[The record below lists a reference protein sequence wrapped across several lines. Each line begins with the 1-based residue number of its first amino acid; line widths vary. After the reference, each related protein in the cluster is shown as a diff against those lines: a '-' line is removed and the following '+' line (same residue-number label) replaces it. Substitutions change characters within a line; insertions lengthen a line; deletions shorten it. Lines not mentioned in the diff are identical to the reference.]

1 MRKVLNK
8 MTLLIAASLSAFIF
22 NCSNGEEPV
31 AGTGGLYTQCV
42 SQPSYQSAL
51 TQSSATSVSHQAG
64 ASCQSCH
71 GANAPT
77 ATKKWEVA
85 GTLYTNN
92 TGSTVDTTNR
102 TITMGGV
109 PLTTDLCGNYY
120 ADSTVVSPSSYT
132 TTNNRP
138 STTLTMGGSFNTA
151 VAANGDCN
159 TCHDG
164 NTATSGHAVR
174 VY

>member
-1 MRKVLNK
+1 MRKILNK
-8 MTLLIAASLSAFIF
+8 MTLLIAVTLSAFIF

-31 AGTGGLYTQCV
+31 AGSGGLYTQCV
-42 SQPSYQSAL
+42 SQPSYQSTLA
-51 TQSSATSVSHQAG
+51 QSSATSVSHQAG

-71 GANAPT
+71 GQSGS
-77 ATKKWEVA
+77 ATKKWQVA
-85 GTLYTNN
+85 GTLYTSAAG
-92 TGSTVDTTNR
+92 TTVDTTNR

-109 PLTTDLCGNYY
+109 TLTTDLCGNYY
-120 ADSTVVSPSSYT
+120 ADSNLVQAASYT
-132 TTNNRP
+132 TTNRP
-138 STTLTMGGSFNTA
+138 NASFTMGAGSFNTA

-164 NTATSGHAVR
+164 NTATPGHAVR